1 MTKHT
6 NDTKPAPAPVPTPA
20 PKLYTGPAEPIPTH
34 KESMGDRVLY
44 ICFAVLAAVFLTL
57 LALGLLEGV

>member
-1 MTKHT
+1 MTKP
-6 NDTKPAPAPVPTPA
+6 NNQPK